1 MPDADFLQC
10 LASLYW
16 RVAGLRC
23 QGERTVSSAQ
33 QLPEALVGRLALA
46 IISSTTAGLLLQF
59 KSTPYGARRMEPG
72 SGMN

>member
-1 MPDADFLQC
+1 MCCVGECRCRRD
-10 LASLYW
+10 
-16 RVAGLRC
+16 AGLRC
-23 QGERTVSSAQ
+23 EAESTVSPAR

-46 IISSTTAGLLLQF
+46 IISSTTAGLLLQS